1 MSVSASVQC
10 ETACNFVIAQT
21 TVYAFVIRRNDLT
34 VFKLILSI
42 SFKYNRLF
50 VMGKFIYAF
59 GLS

>member
-10 ETACNFVIAQT
+10 ETVCNFAIAQT

-42 SFKYNRLF
+42 SIKYKELLF
-50 VMGKFIYAF
+50 MGKFTYAF